1 MESKVTKELIF
12 KLFSKQASAMQK
24 QMIDEWALSVD
35 NEELFYKWLDEY
47 ELQNP
52 EYHANT
58 EGAISNFHHF
68 INSKVEEPIIIIERK
83 SENLSRGK
91 NGKLWLVAAS
101 LIFAICSFAYL
112 SKSLLQYKTYQTA
125 YGETKSFP
133 LPDGS
138 LVNLQANS
146 TLRIPRWGFGES
158 PRIVFLD
165 GEASFSVIHTI
176 SHQKFIVQTSKNFEV
191 EVLGTEFSVF
201 ARTRGAKV
209 ILNKGKVQINLQSGN
224 TIKKFIMKPGEL
236 LTLDNQNHIKKKTV
250 SRIEAFQA
258 STGHHYVFEQ
268 TTFQEVIYLLA
279 ENYGIVAEVED
290 QELLNET
297 LTGSYTAKDANEL
310 LDLIQEVL
318 DINISR
324 QNEKIIFKKNI

>member
-24 QMIDEWALSVD
+24 QMIDEWALRVE

-52 EYHANT
+52 EYHTNT
-58 EGAISNFHHF
+58 EGAIYNFHQF
-68 INSKVEEPIIIIERK
+68 VNSKVKEPIILETKPKNLLSGKK
-83 SENLSRGK
+83 SK
-91 NGKLWLVAAS
+91 VWLFAAS
-101 LIFAICSFAYL
+101 FIFAICSFAYL
-112 SKSLLQYKTYQTA
+112 SKSLLQYKTYQTTN
-125 YGETKSFP
+125 GETKSFP

-158 PRIVFLD
+158 PRIIFLD
-165 GEASFSVIHTI
+165 GEASFSVIHTV
-176 SHQKFIVQTSKNFEV
+176 SHQKFIVQTAKNFEV

-201 ARTRGAKV
+201 ARARGAKV
-209 ILNKGKVQINLQSGN
+209 ILNKGKVQINLQSGD
-224 TIKKFIMKPGEL
+224 TIKKLIMKPGEL

-250 SRIEAFQA
+250 NRTEAFQA
-258 STGHHYVFEQ
+258 SAGHHYVFEQ
-268 TTFQEVIYLLA
+268 TTLQEVIYLLA
-279 ENYGIVAEVED
+279 ENYSIEVEVED
-290 QELLNET
+290 PELLNET
-297 LTGSYTAKDANEL
+297 LSGSYTARDANEL
-310 LDLIQEVL
+310 LDLIHEVL

-324 QNEKIIFKKNI
+324 QNGKIIFKKNN